1 MTIFASLIHLPE
13 IEQLFKE
20 HYEALH
26 RYAFTILKDEDDA
39 KDVLQMV
46 FINIWERRESL
57 NIMGSAKSYL
67 YRSVYNE
74 SLNYIKK
81 EGVRQKHHQ
90 GAGSLQD
97 SVDMRQSEIESA
109 LEWKQK
115 VNKVLEQMPPQCRT
129 VFVKSRTENKK
140 YIEIAEELGISVK
153 TVEAH
158 MSKALKIIR
167 TIVGVL
173 LIVCCLYFEI
183 I

>member
-1 MTIFASLIHLPE
+1 MIQLSE

-26 RYAFTILKDEDDA
+26 RYAFTILKDDDNA
-39 KDVLQMV
+39 KDVLQTV
-46 FINIWERRESL
+46 FINIWERRETLSF
-57 NIMGSAKSYL
+57 IGSAKAYL

-81 EGVRQKHHQ
+81 EEVRHKHHQ
-90 GAGSLQD
+90 GANALQED
-97 SVDMRQSEIESA
+97 VNPEKNEQEEA

-115 VNKVLEQMPPQCRT
+115 VDAVLDQMPLQCRT
-129 VFVKSRTENKK
+129 VFLKSRTENKK
-140 YIEIAEELGISVK
+140 YIEIAEELNISVK

-167 TIVGVL
+167 NIVGVL
-173 LIVCCLYFEI
+173 LLVCCLYIEI
-183 I
+183 NK

>member
-1 MTIFASLIHLPE
+1 LIHLSE

-39 KDVLQMV
+39 KDVLQAV
-46 FINIWERRESL
+46 FINIWERRETL
-57 NIMGSAKSYL
+57 HFTGSAKAYL
-67 YRSVYNE
+67 YRAAYNE

-81 EGVRQKHHQ
+81 EGVRQKHQQ
-90 GAGSLQD
+90 GAGALQD
-97 SVDMRQSEIESA
+97 HSEQHKQEQED
-109 LEWKQK
+109 LQEWKQK
-115 VNKVLEQMPPQCRT
+115 VDNVLEQMPPQCRT
-129 VFVKSRTENKK
+129 VFLKSRTEQKK

-167 TIVGVL
+167 TIIGVFI
-173 LIVCCLYFEI
+173 IVCCLYYEI
-183 I
+183 NR